1 MIRAV
6 AYRKAVLAGV
16 AGAGAWEIMA
26 RALAWA
32 GVPLFDIVGTLG
44 MVVLPHAGAWASW
57 AVGLLLHL
65 VVGAIWAV
73 FYAYFAWS
81 VLPLR
86 PVLQGL
92 AFAFVP
98 MPLAMF
104 VMHPQLDLMNPLVQA
119 GIMPSSG
126 LFGLSGGIHEP
137 VSIALGHLLWGA
149 ILGLVYTHP
158 VGFPAD
164 REPHL
169 RIGRSRSS
177 PARRSI
183 PEESDLRFMFA
194 TGIECSYPTLENGR
208 WRMDQMAAC
217 GHYRLWQTDLELV
230 RDLGLRYLRYGP
242 PLHFIHRGPGRYDW
256 AFLDEVA
263 DGMQRLGIVP
273 IMDLCH
279 FGLPDW
285 LQNFQNPE
293 VPEALAAYA
302 RAFARRYPWV
312 RLYTPVNEMY
322 VCAKLSALDGLWNE
336 QCRDERA
343 FVTAVRHLAKANV
356 LMMQAI
362 AEERP
367 DAVFVNSESG
377 EFYQPC
383 CPDPEIQRIANFEN
397 ERRFLPLDLL
407 YARPVHESMRAY
419 LHAQGMPPEEYAW
432 FMAQDVRRRAILGVD
447 YYEWNEKLIDSRGNA
462 RALGE
467 LFGWYAI
474 AGQYYERYRR
484 PMMHTETNRMDAREG
499 PRWMW
504 RQWHNVQLIRRT
516 GVPVVGFTWYSL
528 TDQVDW
534 DIALREPLGNVNPV
548 GLFDLNRDPRAV
560 GQAYE
565 HLIRLFEPEMGHD
578 PSLEIYLND
587 ARDGSNHGRA
597 DHVRHASGAW
607 T

>member
-6 AYRKAVLAGV
+6 AYRKAVLAGM
-16 AGAGAWEIMA
+16 AGAAAWEIMA
-26 RALAWA
+26 RALVWA
-32 GVPLFDIVGTLG
+32 GVPLFDIVATLG
-44 MVVLPHAGAWASW
+44 MVVLPYGSAWASW

-92 AFAFVP
+92 VFAFVP

-119 GIMPSSG
+119 GTMPSSG

-158 VGFPAD
+158 VGFPAG
-164 REPHL
+164 RGPHL
-169 RIGRSRSS
+169 RVGQSRSS
-177 PARRSI
+177 PAPRIIR
-183 PEESDLRFMFA
+183 EEPDDRFMFA

-217 GHYRLWQTDLELV
+217 GHYRLWRTDLERV

-242 PLHFIHRGPGRYDW
+242 PLHLIHRGPDRYDW

-293 VPEALAAYA
+293 VPEALARYA

-322 VCAKLSALDGLWNE
+322 VCAKLSALEGLWNE

-419 LHAQGMPPEEYAW
+419 LHEHGMPPEEYAW

-462 RALGE
+462 RTLGE
-467 LFGWYAI
+467 LFGWYAV

-499 PRWMW
+499 PRWLW
-504 RQWHNVQLIRRT
+504 RQWHNVQFIRRT

-565 HLIRLFEPEMGHD
+565 HLIRLFEAEMGHD
-578 PSLEIYLND
+578 PSLETLLNA
-587 ARDGSNHGRA
+587 ARDGGNDGRSR
-597 DHVRHASGAW
+597 HVRHASGSW